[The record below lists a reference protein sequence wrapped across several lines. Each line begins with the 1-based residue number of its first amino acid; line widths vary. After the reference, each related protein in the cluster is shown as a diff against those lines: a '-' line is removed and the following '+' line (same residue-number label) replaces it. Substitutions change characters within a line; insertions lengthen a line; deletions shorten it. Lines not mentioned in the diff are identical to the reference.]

1 MCGVAGSYN
10 FSNITIMKNMLKKT
24 KHRGPD
30 DTSFFITDN
39 AMLGINRLSIMDIEL
54 GKQPMFSNEK
64 NFSLVFNGEIFNYLE
79 IKNDLKK
86 RGVRFKTKS
95 SDTEVILKAYEI
107 FGLNCFK
114 KFNGM
119 FSIAIYEKKK
129 DRLIL
134 VRDRSGIKPLFYS
147 IVQNKIFFASE
158 IKALFEVPLIKKIP
172 NIDSFNSFFS
182 LKNIPAPETSFKNI
196 YQMNAAEILIF
207 DKYGL
212 KKKKFWEVK
221 ANKINSNSLDTNA
234 KNIFNILN
242 DSVKIRMRSDVE
254 VGAFLSGGL
263 DSSAVCH
270 LANKYSK
277 KKLKTFTLTYD
288 SKYSKKIDDR
298 NFARIISKRLNTE
311 HHELEINTK
320 KVLNELDESLH
331 AFDQPFGGVISS
343 YYLSKYTS
351 KYVKTC
357 LSGDGA
363 DELFGSY
370 KFPRLIASNYSN
382 SKIGNLSLSKIK
394 DDTLNFNS
402 KERIHL
408 INKLNKNL
416 NLKNIKYYKKVLD
429 SHNCDDLLNKS
440 LLLDFKTLLTD
451 QVLSFVDIHSMAH
464 SLEVRP
470 PFLDNRLIDLSFKI
484 PGSQKIKDGIV
495 KKVLKKS
502 LEKIL
507 PQNLIYRKKEGFVMP
522 IEEIFIKKNKQL
534 IKSKLSK
541 KKLNNH
547 NFLNFNYIDSLVKNI
562 DTNNFS
568 NNNKLWIIYC
578 FQLWWDKH
586 F

>member
-1 MCGVAGSYN
+1 
-10 FSNITIMKNMLKKT
+10 
-24 KHRGPD
+24 
-30 DTSFFITDN
+30 
-39 AMLGINRLSIMDIEL
+39 
-54 GKQPMFSNEK
+54 
-64 NFSLVFNGEIFNYLE
+64 
-79 IKNDLKK
+79 
-86 RGVRFKTKS
+86 
-95 SDTEVILKAYEI
+95 
-107 FGLNCFK
+107 
-114 KFNGM
+114 
-119 FSIAIYEKKK
+119 
-129 DRLIL
+129 
-134 VRDRSGIKPLFYS
+134 
-147 IVQNKIFFASE
+147 
-158 IKALFEVPLIKKIP
+158 
-172 NIDSFNSFFS
+172 
-182 LKNIPAPETSFKNI
+182 
-196 YQMNAAEILIF
+196 
-207 DKYGL
+207 
-212 KKKKFWEVK
+212 
-221 ANKINSNSLDTNA
+221 
-234 KNIFNILN
+234 
-242 DSVKIRMRSDVE
+242 MRSDVE

-270 LANKYSK
+270 LANEYSK
-277 KKLKTFTLTYD
+277 KKLKTFTLTYG
-288 SKYSKKIDDR
+288 SEHLKKTDDR
-298 NFARIISKRLNTE
+298 NFAKIISKKLNTE
-311 HHELEINTK
+311 HYELEINTK
-320 KVLNELDESLH
+320 KVLSELDESLH

-343 YYLSKYTS
+343 YYLSKYMS
-351 KYVKTC
+351 RYVKTC

-370 KFPRLIASNYSN
+370 KFPRLISSNYN
-382 SKIGNLSLSKIK
+382 NAKINNLQLSKIK

-541 KKLNNH
+541 KKLNSH

-568 NNNKLWIIYC
+568 NNNKIWIIYC